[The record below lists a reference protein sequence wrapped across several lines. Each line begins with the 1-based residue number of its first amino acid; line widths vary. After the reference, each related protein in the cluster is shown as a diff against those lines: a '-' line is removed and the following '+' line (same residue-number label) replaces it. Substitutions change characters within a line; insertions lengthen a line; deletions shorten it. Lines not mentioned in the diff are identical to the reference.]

1 MSEPAPPTRRK
12 SLPLSPVRAATS
24 PTPRFS
30 LDARRVNFK
39 EHRSISN
46 VTLGPIDSHGRRKSS
61 QAPRDRPSEEVYH
74 DSRAATRREFR
85 RRATT
90 LQDYYRENPT
100 LLPQLPFTW
109 RHGFKR
115 WRVGLLIFL
124 MILDACLVPLIL
136 YYTMTY
142 AGNVAGWITFAIV
155 ATIWGGP
162 TYLEFAIR
170 SWRLILKER
179 FYRPLG
185 TNSRWCFDITHWI
198 STTVIAVVTAFL
210 VIGSAPHIVFI
221 RVLSMPGPGILLSL
235 GGWLLFITSL
245 SLAGRKAP
253 FRISSTGKG
262 EAVRPGVYYL
272 VEDIVAVNAGGGRP
286 YREGWA
292 ARYDASPVF
301 RKMILDQSLFWSIP
315 AVVLGSALTIIICLH
330 QVPHPVAYGLGKF
343 PPFQRR
349 RRLTNNERRMGHAI
363 PLGWNLGSDRD
374 SMGKKRD
381 AQRDCFVG
389 TNS

>member
-1 MSEPAPPTRRK
+1 MSKPDPPGRRK
-12 SLPLSPVRAATS
+12 SLPLNPARAATS

-30 LDARRVNFK
+30 LDARRVNFSQN
-39 EHRSISN
+39 RSISN
-46 VTLGPIDSHGRRKSS
+46 VTLSPIDSRGRRKSS
-61 QAPRDRPSEEVYH
+61 QAPRDRPPEEVYH
-74 DSRAATRREFR
+74 DSRAATKAEFR
-85 RRATT
+85 RRGTT

-115 WRVGLLIFL
+115 WRLGLIIFL
-124 MILDACLVPLIL
+124 MVLDACLVPIIL
-136 YYTMTY
+136 YYSMTY
-142 AGNVAGWITFAIV
+142 GGNVAGWITFAIV

-198 STTVIAVVTAFL
+198 STTVIATVTAFL
-210 VIGSAPHIVFI
+210 IIGSAPHIVFI
-221 RVLSMPGPGILLSL
+221 RVLSMPGPGIILSL

-262 EAVRPGVYYL
+262 EPVRPGVYYL

-292 ARYDASPVF
+292 ARYEASPVF

-315 AVVLGSALTIIICLH
+315 AVILGIILTILICLH
-330 QVPHPVAYGLGKF
+330 QVPHPAAYGLGKF
-343 PPFQRR
+343 TPSTWTP
-349 RRLTNNERRMGHAI
+349 TH
-363 PLGWNLGSDRD
+363 
-374 SMGKKRD
+374 
-381 AQRDCFVG
+381 
-389 TNS
+389 